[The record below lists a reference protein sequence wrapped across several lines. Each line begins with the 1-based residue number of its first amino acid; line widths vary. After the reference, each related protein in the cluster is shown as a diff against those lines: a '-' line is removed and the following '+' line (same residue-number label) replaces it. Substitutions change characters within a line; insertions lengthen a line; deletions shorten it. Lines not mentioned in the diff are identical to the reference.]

1 MFGSNKISNVVENA
15 IKSNNVV
22 DLDQAQQGKITLA
35 SLLLGLLIV
44 LLLNLLVGPWLW
56 NNILQKTRSSSPL
69 ADGMIPSHLGIL
81 FALIILLKFNL

>member
-22 DLDQAQQGKITLA
+22 NLQEAQQGKITLA

-44 LLLNLLVGPWLW
+44 LVLNLLIGPCSG
-56 NNILQKTRSSSPL
+56 TTSSK
-69 ADGMIPSHLGIL
+69 D
-81 FALIILLKFNL
+81 